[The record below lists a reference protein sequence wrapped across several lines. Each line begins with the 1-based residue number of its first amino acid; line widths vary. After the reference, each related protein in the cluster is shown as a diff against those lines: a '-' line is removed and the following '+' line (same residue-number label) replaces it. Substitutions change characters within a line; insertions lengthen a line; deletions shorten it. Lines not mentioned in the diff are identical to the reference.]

1 MSKIAYVKTYQVA
14 YPLDQPLSDSIH
26 YMPVRAALL
35 VELGTDDGEVGIGES
50 AIYGGP
56 GLRQRRILRGG
67 QGCGGADRRGAAV
80 RRGGVPA
87 REDQGRTHHRHTS
100 EPAGAHGRPRVRH

>member
-1 MSKIAYVKTYQVA
+1 VSKKREGGVRVSRISYVRTYPVA
-14 YPLDQPLSDSIH
+14 YPLETPLSDSIH

-56 GLRQRRILRGG
+56 ASVVETMVHDELAPRIL
-67 QGCGGADRRGAAV
+67 V
-80 RRGGVPA
+80 ENPA
-87 REDQGRTHHRHTS
+87 KPQ
-100 EPAGAHGRPRVRH
+100 